1 MSLRAV
7 SVIKSLS
14 SLLAGSPEE
23 AGSHSCVL
31 LENIVSVLGSALVQG
46 GKE

>member
-7 SVIKSLS
+7 SVTKSLS
-14 SLLAGSPEE
+14 SSLGDSPEE

-31 LENIVSVLGSALVQG
+31 LENIVSVLRSVLVQVS
-46 GKE
+46 